1 LTGESSDTIR
11 GFFSMKAMKWA
22 ALILV
27 LFVCSLFCELTVAQ
41 EKKEKS
47 GVVIDEAKKSV
58 SVDAKV
64 APRKLAN
71 LDQIYP
77 IELIAGWPAP
87 RGKKAHEI
95 VVSVDVEPSEVHRAL
110 EKLGLKPGKP
120 AKGED
125 TKAEGPVVNVFMEVP
140 DASGG
145 TKKVSMEKVLY
156 DPKTKKPAPK
166 MTFIFTGSV
175 LSAPDPNTPDVKK
188 YGADLTGS
196 LIVLFPVSDETVL
209 QTSWTMKEEK
219 YLKLEVN
226 SDIVGKEGG
235 AVKLVI
241 EVPPQK
247 K

>member
-1 LTGESSDTIR
+1 
-11 GFFSMKAMKWA
+11 MNAAKWIAFVVGLA
-22 ALILV
+22 AFTL
-27 LFVCSLFCELTVAQ
+27 SCEWMAAQ
-41 EKKEKS
+41 EKKDKP
-47 GVVIDEAKKSV
+47 GVTVDEAKKTV

-64 APRKLAN
+64 APRKLPN

-95 VVSVDVEPSEVHRAL
+95 VVSVDVEPSEVHRGL

-140 DASGG
+140 DAAGG
-145 TKKVSMEKVLY
+145 VKKVSMEKVLY

-166 MTFIFTGSV
+166 MTFVFTGSV
-175 LSAPDPNTPDVKK
+175 LSAPDPNTPDIKK

-226 SDIVGKEGG
+226 PDVMPKEGG

>member
-1 LTGESSDTIR
+1 
-11 GFFSMKAMKWA
+11 MKALKW
-22 ALILV
+22 LV
-27 LFVCSLFCELTVAQ
+27 FVVGIVICSTATESMVAQ
-41 EKKEKS
+41 EKKEK
-47 GVVIDEAKKSV
+47 GNVTIDEAKKTV
-58 SVDAKV
+58 SVDAKM
-64 APRKLAN
+64 APRKLPN
-71 LDQIYP
+71 LDQVYP

-95 VVSVDVEPSEVHRAL
+95 VVSVDVDPSEVHRGL

-125 TKAEGPVVNVFMEVP
+125 AKAEGPVVYVYIEIP
-140 DASGG
+140 DPAGG

-196 LIVLFPVSDETVL
+196 LITLFPVTDEVVL
-209 QTSWTMKEEK
+209 QTAWTMKEER

-226 SDIVGKEGG
+226 SEVMPKEGG

-241 EVPPQK
+241 EVPPPK